1 MTLIGDG
8 VLAGTVSQHGVRP
21 LIQRGWCPPKRR
33 RETLTT
39 DTDQRRSHV
48 TPEAEAAVMRLQ
60 AKDAKPPGNT
70 RS

>member
-1 MTLIGDG
+1 MAG
-8 VLAGTVSQHGVRP
+8 VL
-21 LIQRGWCPPKRR
+21 LRGG
-33 RETLTT
+33 ETLTT

-60 AKDAKPPGNT
+60 AKDTKPPGNT